1 MNKEI
6 KFIELVNG
14 KSFMPSKILE
24 MEKDFIRI
32 IEDGKEYVILKSA
45 VAFIQYEDV
54 KWAKK

>member
-54 KWAKK
+54 K